1 MVIYA
6 YLGYRHL
13 RAKRS
18 AFFFFSREKKKKQ
31 KEKRTKY
38 LEAVPIAEACRFA
51 VKIHAVAIGT
61 ASYAT
66 VDRSEICVRRKRTLL
81 LRTGVDNLPFMWY
94 IYNNKS
100 EIHHIFKED
109 DFYDQR
115 GKTKN

>member
-61 ASYAT
+61 ASYKMP
-66 VDRSEICVRRKRTLL
+66 VRRRGFHQLQTDLQWVIINSQEK
-81 LRTGVDNLPFMWY
+81 TGGLMSV
-94 IYNNKS
+94 
-100 EIHHIFKED
+100 
-109 DFYDQR
+109 
-115 GKTKN
+115 